1 MCSRAWHGGA
11 AQGLALAGRSPY
23 DNGMINLRFRP
34 ITLLVLA
41 ILFAVPAVAEEV
53 WFAGVASQPGANAT
67 RWRSEVVLHNA
78 TATAQQVELELRARG
93 SDTAGPTKT
102 LSLAAGEVKGLPDL
116 YTALG
121 APAGSGSLRVE
132 GSVMTWVRTF
142 NQGEEGTF
150 GQDVPAVRFA
160 AAVPPDEVRLFPAT
174 TSQNI
179 ETGFRSNLLLLN
191 LGGTAATFTVRGC
204 GATTSLPVPGGAY
217 DQLNNLGQWLG
228 CPNGPFVAEVEADGP
243 WFGYVSTIDPS
254 TGDPTT
260 VSGMA
265 PPTTGEPGNHPPV
278 VALLT
283 AEPSSLP
290 NHQTAE
296 LRGVFYDPDQHAVS
310 WTVRVAKSST
320 GGGQITGPV
329 TGSGNLVTQVQA
341 RKPGLLVLEVTV
353 NDGHGGVSKAVTGI
367 SVR

>member
-1 MCSRAWHGGA
+1 
-11 AQGLALAGRSPY
+11 
-23 DNGMINLRFRP
+23 MINLRFRP
-34 ITLLVLA
+34 ITLVVLA
-41 ILFAVPAVAEEV
+41 ILLAVPAVAEEV
-53 WFAGVASQPGANAT
+53 WYAGVASQPGANAT
-67 RWRSEVVLHNA
+67 RWRTEVVLHNA

-102 LSLAAGEVKGLPDL
+102 LSLAPGEVKGLPDL
-116 YTALG
+116 YTALE

-142 NQGEEGTF
+142 NQGEQGTF

-160 AAVPPDEVRLFPAT
+160 DAVPPDEARLFPAT

-204 GATTSLPVPGGAY
+204 GASTSLPVPGGAY

-228 CPNGPFVAEVEADGP
+228 CPNGPFVAEVEANGP
-243 WFGYVSTIDPS
+243 WFGYVSTIDPL

-265 PPTTGEPGNHPPV
+265 APTTGEPGNHPPV
-278 VALLT
+278 VALFT
-283 AEPSSLP
+283 ATP
-290 NHQTAE
+290 NELIFNQETE
-296 LRGVFYDPDQHAVS
+296 LRGVFYDPDQHPVS
-310 WTVRVAKSST
+310 WRVSISPSSTARATIIGPTSGTGVLLTTVRVR
-320 GGGQITGPV
+320 GV
-329 TGSGNLVTQVQA
+329 
-341 RKPGLLVLEVTV
+341 GLLVVEVTV
-353 NDGHGGVSKAVTGI
+353 TDGHGGTAKAVAGA
-367 SVR
+367 SVS